1 MPEAPPKPGRV
12 AFRHPAFRLYWF
24 ARVLAVLAVDAQ
36 VTAVG
41 WQVYRIT
48 GDALS
53 LGLVGLAQFGPFFLL
68 FLPSGA
74 AADRFRRIQILRATL
89 AVQAACAIAFLV
101 ITVTGTATFPAIM
114 GILVVLGATRAF
126 QMPSLQAIVPLL
138 VPPRDFGNAVAWST
152 LGFGTARIVGPAL
165 AGALL
170 ILGEGVVYGF
180 TTVLLA
186 ASLMVVLRMRVTGQ
200 AVSRERPTLR
210 SVLAGFRF
218 IWSRKVILGAISL
231 DLFAVLLGGATALL
245 PIFAVDVLGVGEVG
259 FGALRAA
266 QVLGELAGAFVL
278 TQRPLRR
285 RAGRSLLVAVAVF
298 GAATCVFGLSTVFWL
313 SFLALFTLGAADAFS
328 MFIRSNLVQI
338 VTPDDKRGRVSAVNG
353 IFIGAS
359 NELGQFESGI
369 TAAWWGVVPAVL
381 VGGIGTIA
389 VAVVFAFVFPALRRV
404 DSLDP
409 DDLVQRYRDL
419 PGRAPAEAE

>member
-1 MPEAPPKPGRV
+1 V
-12 AFRHPAFRLYWF
+12 YAF
-24 ARVLAVLAVDAQ
+24 
-36 VTAVG
+36 T
-41 WQVYRIT
+41 T
-48 GDALS
+48 
-53 LGLVGLAQFGPFFLL
+53 
-68 FLPSGA
+68 
-74 AADRFRRIQILRATL
+74 
-89 AVQAACAIAFLV
+89 
-101 ITVTGTATFPAIM
+101 
-114 GILVVLGATRAF
+114 
-126 QMPSLQAIVPLL
+126 
-138 VPPRDFGNAVAWST
+138 
-152 LGFGTARIVGPAL
+152 
-165 AGALL
+165 ALL
-170 ILGEGVVYGF
+170 SV
-180 TTVLLA
+180 A
-186 ASLMVVLRMRVTGQ
+186 LMIVLRMRVTGQ
-200 AVSRERPTLR
+200 VVSRERPTLR

-285 RAGRSLLVAVAVF
+285 RAGRSLLVSVAVF
-298 GAATCVFGLSTVFWL
+298 GGATCVFGLSTVFWL
-313 SFLALFTLGAADAFS
+313 SFVALFTLGAADAFS
-328 MFIRSNLVQI
+328 MYIRSNLVQI

-381 VGGIGTIA
+381 VGGVGTI
-389 VAVVFAFVFPALRRV
+389 VIAVVFAFVFPALRRV

-409 DDLVQRYRDL
+409 DDLVRRYREV
-419 PGRAPAEAE
+419 PGRAPADAE